1 MFIAILEDTEMISAD
16 VTFDIFVQAFIA
28 CTNDVTV
35 HCRVNQCD
43 VCISACVSPK

>member
-1 MFIAILEDTEMISAD
+1 MISAA
-16 VTFDIFVQAFIA
+16 VTFDIFVQACI
-28 CTNDVTV
+28 NDVTV